1 MTGVFCEFRP
11 AGEFCGWFCFVSDE
25 CVDDAFSMIVLFLWV
40 CSVGGAVAL
49 LLVASVSDKV
59 CGFVT
64 F

>member
-1 MTGVFCEFRP
+1 VGVFCEFRP

-25 CVDDAFSMIVLFLWV
+25 GVEDALSDDCSFPVCVAWGELWR
-40 CSVGGAVAL
+40 
-49 LLVASVSDKV
+49 ASVSGKF